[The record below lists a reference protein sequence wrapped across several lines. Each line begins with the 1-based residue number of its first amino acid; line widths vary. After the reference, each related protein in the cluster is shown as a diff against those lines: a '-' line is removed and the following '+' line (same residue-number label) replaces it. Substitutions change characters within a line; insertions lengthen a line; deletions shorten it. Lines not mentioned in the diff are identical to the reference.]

1 MSKSGK
7 VACLVGDF
15 EKMKSLIAIFTS
27 IASFLRFFEFFMA
40 LFQGIPYWLETLQ
53 AGQAERGF
61 CLACLRIS
69 KFRENLLPGLPGILI
84 TTS

>member
-15 EKMKSLIAIFTS
+15 EKMKSLIAIFSS
-27 IASFLRFFEFFMA
+27 IASLLRFLEFFVA

-53 AGQAERGF
+53 AGQAEELS
-61 CLACLRIS
+61 CLASL
-69 KFRENLLPGLPGILI
+69 E
-84 TTS
+84 